1 MLKTDPLARNYT
13 QAEARRLI
21 GQVFTCTPPAVCA
34 GASVRARL
42 NSPACR
48 RARAVRLWRLKT

>member
-21 GQVFTCTPPAVCA
+21 GQVFTCTAPAVCDGTSSMQRFA
-34 GASVRARL
+34 LRY
-42 NSPACR
+42 
-48 RARAVRLWRLKT
+48 